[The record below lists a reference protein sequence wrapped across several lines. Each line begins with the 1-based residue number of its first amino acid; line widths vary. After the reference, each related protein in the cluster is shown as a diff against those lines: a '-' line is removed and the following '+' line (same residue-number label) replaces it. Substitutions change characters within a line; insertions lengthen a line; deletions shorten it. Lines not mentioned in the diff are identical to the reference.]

1 MPNED
6 EGTDSA
12 QREQGTKSWQNQ
24 GRSGRGQ
31 RRQGN
36 RTTDPQRG
44 RQPRFEGREPRLQGH
59 IFDWTG
65 ERTPERYIR
74 TTREI
79 STYVGVVYTKYTA
92 DFTAA
97 VDTLELTD
105 PEEPPAPDPA
115 NLVEFERWK
124 YEYKEHMNK
133 LQEYTNFRSGLY
145 NLVMGQCTESL
156 KERLKSHEDFIGASQ
171 NGVALLV
178 LIRSLLHTF
187 EERRKLADGLSDVKM
202 AFYKLRQGKYM
213 RLERYHE
220 LFLAQVDVLNEV
232 GVTIPDAALVQHVA
246 EQHGRG
252 VPIEADHEEAKQIAL
267 TIQFI
272 KGTNASHKP
281 YLSHLRNSYLDG
293 LDVYPN
299 TVQEAYNILQRREEL
314 HNVPTVE
321 GDGIAFAQRNGR
333 DMSTVTCYSCN
344 QTGHYANSPEC
355 PNYRGDNTGSKER
368 DGPPGGDGVSALMFS
383 FYQANGKIPNTWIL
397 LDSQSTVDIFCN
409 PKLLVNIRQSPE
421 GMRIHCNAG
430 SRLTTLIGDLPGYGT
445 VWYDPMAIANILSL
459 RQVRKQYHVMY
470 NSTHRK
476 FVVTK
481 PSGKE
486 FTFRESEGGL
496 HYLDTTG
503 PQHKQKHQEHV
514 FTVNTVRDNK
524 RNMTN
529 NDYLRALRAR
539 ELQIMVGRPSDKD
552 LIKILKTSSLPNC
565 PVTPRDVIFA
575 NKLFGP
581 DVGALKGKTT
591 RRGPPVVD
599 SPVAV
604 DTTSI
609 LEHYGEVTLCVDL
622 MYVNKVPLLVTLSR
636 NIKFGTMEA
645 VTDRKETTL
654 LSSIK
659 GVISLY
665 KKAGFKVTVA
675 LMDGEF
681 VPLRGGLAELGIRL
695 NETSRDEHVGD
706 VERYIRTVKER
717 MRAIY
722 NTLPFQKIPARLVI
736 EMAKTAVFWLNAFPT
751 EKGVSQDLS
760 PRTILTGQQVD
771 YKRHCRYQFGEYVQT
786 HEEHNNSMN
795 PRTVGALA
803 LRPVGNGQGSFYFL
817 SITTGRVLNR
827 LHATAL
833 PMPDDVIDK
842 VHRMAR
848 QQKSNPGLVF
858 ADRNLNPDEYDDDED
873 DDETYHDSDHED
885 DDDDEDDFSHNDEDD
900 DDDDDGDGPGQG
912 PPAAGDVAG
921 QHNNVDDVGVDDDM
935 QDNDEHDEGELPVAG
950 HNNNEDED
958 QADVPPS
965 TEAEA
970 VTGDDNQDEQPDGPD
985 LLGTPGV
992 NDACIA
998 PETSGV
1004 STGEDYKES
1013 ENSDDEQTVDQVTD
1027 LVQPIQPEEENGK
1040 AGRYNLRR
1048 NRGRNYNHRYAEN
1061 DFVTDDDS
1069 GIVMTMEGAG
1079 EVLETPQMSLK
1090 TGLRAFGDDGA
1101 KAVEKE
1107 MKQLH
1112 DREVMFPV
1120 HKKSLTHEQRK
1131 EALAYLMFLKRK
1143 RCGKIKGR
1151 GCADGRKQ
1159 RAYIAREDSTAP
1171 TVSTEAVF
1179 LTAVI
1184 DAMEDRDVAVLDVP
1198 GAFMQAD
1205 IDELVHVRF
1214 TGEMVKMLLDIDKE
1228 MYSQYVVME
1237 RGEMVMYMELL
1248 KALYG
1253 TLRAA
1258 RLFWQKLSK
1267 QLIDT
1272 WGFVRNKYDDCV
1284 VNKTINGSQMTVV
1297 WHVDDLKV
1305 SHVDAQEVGKF
1316 IRQMEETFG
1325 KDTPLSVSR
1334 GKTQEY
1340 LGMSL
1345 DFRNKGEVRIN
1356 MEHYINMMLRDAP
1369 PEMDGTS
1376 NTPAAAHLS
1385 KTNQED
1391 PKLLDEE
1398 KKKIFVHLVMQ
1409 GLYLSQ
1415 RGRPDVRTAI
1425 SFLCGRLQN
1434 PDEDDYKKLTRLI
1447 RYLRGSKELVL
1458 TLCANNDGI
1467 IRWWIDASYAVHNDM
1482 KGHTGATL
1490 SLGKGSV
1497 YSGSWKQR
1505 LVARSSTESELIGV
1519 YDALPQVLWTKQ
1531 FLEEQ
1536 GWSNSAT
1543 VMYQDNTSSILLER
1557 NGRSSSTKRTKH
1569 MNIRYFYVTEKVR
1582 NKTFHVT
1589 HCPTDEMVGDF
1600 FTKPLQGSLF
1610 LKMRNYIMGNEE
1622 PGYQALPRS
1631 VLSNR
1636 DSIGIRKQKFIGTRK
1651 HESEAGETS
1660 PGCMIKDS
1668 DGSTGDVSTKNVQ
1681 RMSNQMKT
1689 DDGDSG
1695 GDDSTRRKRRGNTRS
1710 TVEPRSYRDVLLNG
1724 KNKQM

>member
-1 MPNED
+1 
-6 EGTDSA
+6 
-12 QREQGTKSWQNQ
+12 
-24 GRSGRGQ
+24 
-31 RRQGN
+31 
-36 RTTDPQRG
+36 
-44 RQPRFEGREPRLQGH
+44 
-59 IFDWTG
+59 
-65 ERTPERYIR
+65 
-74 TTREI
+74 
-79 STYVGVVYTKYTA
+79 
-92 DFTAA
+92 
-97 VDTLELTD
+97 
-105 PEEPPAPDPA
+105 
-115 NLVEFERWK
+115 
-124 YEYKEHMNK
+124 
-133 LQEYTNFRSGLY
+133 
-145 NLVMGQCTESL
+145 MGQCTESL

-187 EERRKLADGLSDVKM
+187 EEQRKLADGLSDVKM

-333 DMSTVTCYSCN
+333 DMSAVTCYSCN

-355 PNYRGDNTGSKER
+355 PNYRGDNTGNKER

-383 FYQANGKIPNTWIL
+383 FYQSNGKIPNTWIL
-397 LDSQSTVDIFCN
+397 LDSQSTFDIFCN

-430 SRLTTLIGDLPGYGT
+430 SRLTTLIGDLPGYRT

-486 FTFRESEGGL
+486 FTFWESEGGL
-496 HYLDTTG
+496 HYLDTAG

-654 LSSIK
+654 LKSIK

-665 KKAGFKVTVA
+665 RKAGFKITVA

-771 YKRHCRYQFGEYVQT
+771 YKRHGRYQFGEYVQT

-795 PRTVGALA
+795 PRTVGTLA

-842 VHRMAR
+842 LHRMAR

-873 DDETYHDSDHED
+873 DDETYHDNDHED

-921 QHNNVDDVGVDDDM
+921 QHNDVDDVGVDDDIL
-935 QDNDEHDEGELPVAG
+935 DNDEHDEGELPVAG

-958 QADVPPS
+958 QVDVPLS
-965 TEAEA
+965 TEVDQPLNANAATLEA
-970 VTGDDNQDEQPDGPD
+970 ATGDDNQDEQPDGPD

-992 NDACIA
+992 SDACIA
-998 PETSGV
+998 PETPGV
-1004 STGEDYKES
+1004 STGEEYKES
-1013 ENSDDEQTVDQVTD
+1013 ENSDDEQAVDQITN
-1027 LVQPIQPEEENGK
+1027 LVQPMQPEEENGK
-1040 AGRYNLRR
+1040 AGRYNLCR
-1048 NRGRNYNHRYAEN
+1048 NRGRNYNHRYAGN

-1090 TGLRAFGDDGA
+1090 TGLRAFGADGA

-1120 HKKSLTHEQRK
+1120 HKKSLTQEQRK

-1316 IRQMEETFG
+1316 ILQMEETFG
-1325 KDTPLSVSR
+1325 KDTPLSVS
-1334 GKTQEY
+1334 
-1340 LGMSL
+1340 
-1345 DFRNKGEVRIN
+1345 
-1356 MEHYINMMLRDAP
+1356 
-1369 PEMDGTS
+1369 
-1376 NTPAAAHLS
+1376 
-1385 KTNQED
+1385 
-1391 PKLLDEE
+1391 
-1398 KKKIFVHLVMQ
+1398 
-1409 GLYLSQ
+1409 
-1415 RGRPDVRTAI
+1415 
-1425 SFLCGRLQN
+1425 
-1434 PDEDDYKKLTRLI
+1434 
-1447 RYLRGSKELVL
+1447 
-1458 TLCANNDGI
+1458 
-1467 IRWWIDASYAVHNDM
+1467 
-1482 KGHTGATL
+1482 
-1490 SLGKGSV
+1490 
-1497 YSGSWKQR
+1497 
-1505 LVARSSTESELIGV
+1505 
-1519 YDALPQVLWTKQ
+1519 
-1531 FLEEQ
+1531 
-1536 GWSNSAT
+1536 
-1543 VMYQDNTSSILLER
+1543 
-1557 NGRSSSTKRTKH
+1557 
-1569 MNIRYFYVTEKVR
+1569 
-1582 NKTFHVT
+1582 
-1589 HCPTDEMVGDF
+1589 
-1600 FTKPLQGSLF
+1600 
-1610 LKMRNYIMGNEE
+1610 
-1622 PGYQALPRS
+1622 
-1631 VLSNR
+1631 
-1636 DSIGIRKQKFIGTRK
+1636 
-1651 HESEAGETS
+1651 
-1660 PGCMIKDS
+1660 
-1668 DGSTGDVSTKNVQ
+1668 
-1681 RMSNQMKT
+1681 
-1689 DDGDSG
+1689 
-1695 GDDSTRRKRRGNTRS
+1695 
-1710 TVEPRSYRDVLLNG
+1710 
-1724 KNKQM
+1724 